1 MFTTPAFIT
10 TVLPAGKIPHFRYV
24 DDRPVTIPFAAMA
37 WDDGLD
43 YDIDGNAYQDN
54 PPGEF
59 VQGAFLTLE
68 EAEAFVAARNVGRT
82 GVKGWVETNY
92 VAPLYE
98 FTSSH
103 WEGKTGPFDMVM
115 SEEEAEQAIKDEQ
128 EAEARKQAADAKED
142 EYDALYETL
151 GA

>member
-1 MFTTPAFIT
+1 MYTTPAFIT

-59 VQGAFLTLE
+59 VDGAFLTRE
-68 EAEAFVAARNVGRT
+68 EAEAYVAGRNATRT
-82 GVKGWVETNY
+82 GVKGWVEENY

-98 FTSSH
+98 FTSLY
-103 WEGKTGPFDMVM
+103 WAGKMGNYDMAM
-115 SEEEAEQAIKDEQ
+115 TEEEAEQAIKAEQ
-128 EAEARKQAADAKED
+128 EAEARKQAAEAKED
-142 EYDALYETL
+142 EYDALYETM
-151 GA
+151 GG